1 MRCLMEGKYFSLAG
15 FYLLSTFSSSRITLS
30 IYLSFSAFP
39 YEVGFDFG
47 YAGYTY

>member
-1 MRCLMEGKYFSLAG
+1 MEGEVFFVCWVLPAS
-15 FYLLSTFSSSRITLS
+15 YLLLITNYS
-30 IYLSFSAFP
+30 IYLSFSALL